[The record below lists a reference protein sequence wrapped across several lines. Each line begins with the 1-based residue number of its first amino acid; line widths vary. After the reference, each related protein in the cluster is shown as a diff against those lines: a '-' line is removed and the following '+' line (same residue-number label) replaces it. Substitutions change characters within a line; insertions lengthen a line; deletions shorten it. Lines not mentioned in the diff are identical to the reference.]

1 MEIILDLIFITFFA
15 PASMTKTGKWVLS
28 RVGLQAPEIIQ
39 TTVGYFV
46 WVAGIMLLTVVL
58 ILAIA
63 FWK

>member
-1 MEIILDLIFITFFA
+1 MDVILDLIFITFFA

-28 RVGLQAPEIIQ
+28 RVGLQAPKIIE
-39 TTVGYFV
+39 TAVGYFV
-46 WVAGIMLLTVVL
+46 WVAGIMLITVVI